1 MGLFDIVRRAITG
14 AATEAV
20 ENSVDV
26 GVQAR
31 QIVREKMEQV
41 REANAALIEA
51 KTTRELIANELSDA
65 EAEVTKWT
73 NAASNSAKS
82 GNKDLARECLEAKN
96 KANNKVINLKS
107 RLSQVDP
114 QIKVLQDKI
123 DKTNDQISEL
133 NAEADMMD
141 ARSKISAAQ
150 TKTTQV
156 LQGMSNNDLDNDFDN
171 LRDRVDR
178 EEARAKVI
186 TDDASRTSGDN
197 LEERVNALNK
207 QESLDNELEQ
217 LMQSSK

>member
-51 KTTRELIANELSDA
+51 KTTRELIANELSEA

-82 GNKDLARECLEAKN
+82 GNKELARECLEAKN

-133 NAEADMMD
+133 NTEADMMD

>member
-133 NAEADMMD
+133 NTEADMMD